1 MALDRRSMLGLSAG
15 GIASAAIPTP
25 GRATPM
31 PLGSLGLDVTHFGVN
46 AGSPDDQSAPLQRAI
61 DASAEARVP
70 LWLPAGTY
78 IAADLTLPSGAQ
90 IYGIRGATRL
100 MLGHGASIVA
110 SARAD
115 QVTLQG
121 LVFDGRRE
129 FLPKD
134 RGLISL
140 RHTRGVRILDCI
152 VQESGGDGIL
162 LEGIEG
168 EVAHSTVIGAAH
180 AAIRSIDARGLV
192 IAQNTILNAGNGGIL
207 VWRSQA
213 GDDGTQVLANRIEN
227 VEARAGGTG
236 ENGNG
241 INVFRAAN
249 VIVAD
254 NRLKNCAFSA
264 VRGNSASNLHVRGN
278 AVTNVGEVAIF
289 SEFAFEGAVI
299 ANNGIDGAAIGVS
312 ITNLHQYGGR
322 LAVCH
327 GNIVRNIVRT
337 GTKQEDREARGIGI
351 HAEADTAVTG
361 NVVENAEAIGIR
373 VGFGVGLRDVSVT
386 GNVVRVCPIGIAISV
401 APGAG
406 SAMVANNLIADAARG
421 AVLGMEWYKPV
432 TGDLARGAESRH
444 AQITVNG
451 NRVR

>member
-1 MALDRRSMLGLSAG
+1 MALDRRSVLGLSAG
-15 GIASAAIPTP
+15 GITGAVMPTA

-46 AGSPDDQSAPLQRAI
+46 AGSPDDQSAALQRAI

-110 SARAD
+110 SAQAD

-121 LVFDGRRE
+121 LVFDGRRA

-140 RHTRGVRILDCI
+140 RHTRGVRILDCH
-152 VQESGGDGIL
+152 VQESGGDGIH

-168 EVAHSTVIGAAH
+168 EIAHTTVIGPAH

-207 VWRSQA
+207 VWRWNA

-241 INVFRAAN
+241 INIFRAAN

-254 NRLKNCAFSA
+254 NRIKNCAFSA
-264 VRGNSASNLHVRGN
+264 VRGNSASNLHARGN
-278 AVTNVGEVAIF
+278 AISNVGEVAVFVEF
-289 SEFAFEGAVI
+289 SYEGAVV
-299 ANNGIDGAAIGVS
+299 ANNLIDGSAIGVS
-312 ITNLHQYGGR
+312 ITNLYEYGGR

-327 GNIVRNIVRT
+327 GNIVRNAVRT
-337 GTKQEDREARGIGI
+337 GTRPEDRQARGIGI
-351 HAEADTAVTG
+351 HAEADTTVTG

-373 VGFGVGLRDVSVT
+373 AGFGVGLRDVSVT
-386 GNVVRVCPIGIAISV
+386 GNVVRVCPIGIAVSV

-406 SAMVANNLIADAARG
+406 SAMVANNLIADAG
-421 AVLGMEWYKPV
+421 QAVVGMEWYRTV

-444 AQITVNG
+444 AQITING

>member
-1 MALDRRSMLGLSAG
+1 MALDRRSILGLSAG
-15 GIASAAIPTP
+15 GITGAVLPSPS
-25 GRATPM
+25 RATPM

-46 AGSPDDQSAPLQRAI
+46 AGSPDDQSVVLQRAI

-78 IAADLTLPSGAQ
+78 LAADLVLPSGAQ

-100 MLGHGASIVA
+100 MLGHGASLVA
-110 SARAD
+110 TSRAD

-129 FLPKD
+129 FLPKN

-140 RHTRGVRILDCI
+140 RHTRGLRILDCY
-152 VQESGGDGIL
+152 VQESGGDGIS
-162 LEGIEG
+162 LEGVEG
-168 EVAHSTVIGAAH
+168 EIAHTTVIGAAH
-180 AAIRSIDARGLV
+180 AAIRSVDARGLV
-192 IAQNTILNAGNGGIL
+192 ITQNTILNSGNGGIL
-207 VWRSQA
+207 VWRSNA
-213 GDDGTQVLANRIEN
+213 GDDGTQVIANRIEN
-227 VEARAGGTG
+227 VAAQSGGTG

-254 NRLKNCAFSA
+254 NRIKNCAFSA

-278 AVTNVGEVAIF
+278 AATQSGEAALF

-299 ANNGIDGAAIGVS
+299 ANNVVDGAAIGVS
-312 ITNLHQYGGR
+312 IANLHEYGGR

-327 GNIVRNIVRT
+327 GNVVRNIVRAGASQKDRDAT
-337 GTKQEDREARGIGI
+337 GLGI
-351 HAEADTAVTG
+351 HVEADTTVTG

-373 VGFGVGLRDVSVT
+373 VGWGVGLRDVCVT
-386 GNVVRVCPIGIAISV
+386 GNVVRVCPIGIAVSV

-406 SAMVANNLIADAARG
+406 AAMVANNLIVDAAKG
-421 AVLGMEWYKPV
+421 AVLGMEWYKTV

-444 AQITVNG
+444 AQIAVSG